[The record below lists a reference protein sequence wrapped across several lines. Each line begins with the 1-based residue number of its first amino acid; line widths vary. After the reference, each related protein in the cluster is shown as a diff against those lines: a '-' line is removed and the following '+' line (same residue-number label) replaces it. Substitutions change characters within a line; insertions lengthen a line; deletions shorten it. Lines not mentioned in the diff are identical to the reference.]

1 MANMEGG
8 EKSPKFKK
16 QKKREGELNARI
28 KNRKKEIEKNDL
40 EELIID
46 RSETPEGVNTQIDI
60 SADGFQK
67 LGENMEDGEYANGV
81 GGDVLPEGGEMGN
94 PLHENEVDNP
104 RGVERSKVK
113 RGEKALPWKVELDS
127 GGKFP
132 R

>member
-8 EKSPKFKK
+8 KSPKFKK

-60 SADGFQK
+60 SADEFQNWK
-67 LGENMEDGEYANGV
+67 KIRKMGNLRIKGV
-81 GGDVLPEGGEMGN
+81 GGVQPGEEENGD
-94 PLHENEVDNP
+94 PLREKELGSP
-104 RGVERSKVK
+104 RRAGAPKVK
-113 RGEKALPWKVELDS
+113 RRERRLHRGNLN
-127 GGKFP
+127 
-132 R
+132 